1 MGVPVNN
8 PGSNRENCPK
18 ISSACVIWQ
27 GPNIPCINL
36 CAGDAI
42 DEVVFKLATLL
53 CTISEGIVDVSALD
67 FQCILDPTSQQ
78 PTNLQDSIQLIID
91 YICSSGNASF
101 LRTAN
106 PLLAKSLSTFSTGD
120 VLPLPQCL
128 YYTDENND
136 LITALPQSEYIVY
149 VATKLCDLTLT
160 VSLHTGSINALN
172 TRVNALQAA
181 IDAIPPSSSTDI
193 YIISQCASSYAPN
206 LRILIQDAFTNLER
220 NYCNLLSTLGTT
232 DSIINGVNR
241 QIPNLSNLPQLVNT
255 NLYMRQIPGWIP
267 NPNGIGNSLANL
279 WLTVNDIRT
288 RLQIYIN
295 EIVTIPCILALPENL
310 EITTIASLYST
321 LVFDSP
327 NLGGIERP
335 LSYQVEVYDL
345 TDTLF
350 TNPLFSTIIVE
361 TNFQKTVNIISGNLV
376 PNVDY
381 RINVVSIYTCG
392 TSNPSFIISKLL
404 TLDNLYTVVVGYSD
418 TTSIMLCDGKD
429 EISLITSDLTLTLV
443 TISGGIPVKN
453 LDAEPI
459 IVKVRFQTLSCGSVE
474 PITQDVDLEIL
485 FNTDSVTYS
494 FVKEQGIICNNGTCG
509 LSVTSLS
516 CGVSISQ
523 QLIEFT
529 GDLLPCV

>member
-1 MGVPVNN
+1 MAVPVNN

-18 ISSACVIWQ
+18 ISTACVIWQ

-67 FQCILDPTSQQ
+67 FQCILDPSSQQ

-91 YICSSGNASF
+91 YICGSANATF

-106 PLLAKSLSTFSTGD
+106 PLLARSLSTFSTGD

-136 LITALPQSEYIVY
+136 LITSLPQSEYIEY

-181 IDAIPPSSSTDI
+181 IDAIPPSSSADI
-193 YIISQCASSYAPN
+193 YVISQCASSYAPN
-206 LRILIQDAFTNLER
+206 IKILIQDAFANLER

-241 QIPNLSNLPQLVNT
+241 QIPNLSNLPQLVNPS
-255 NLYMRQIPGWIP
+255 LFMRQIPGWIP

-279 WLTVNDIRT
+279 WLTVSDIRT

-295 EIVTIPCILALPENL
+295 EIVTVPCILALPENL

-335 LSYQVEVYDL
+335 LSYKIEVYDL

-350 TNPLFSTIIVE
+350 TNPLFSTITVE
-361 TNFQKTVNIISGNLV
+361 TDFQKTINITSGNIS
-376 PNVDY
+376 PNIDY

-392 TSNPSFIISKLL
+392 ESKPSFIISKLL

-418 TTSIMLCDGKD
+418 TTSTMLCDGKD
-429 EISLITSDLTLTLV
+429 EFPLITSNLTLALV
-443 TISGGIPVKN
+443 TIAGQIPVKN

-459 IVKVRFQTLSCGSVE
+459 VIKVRFQTLSCGSVE

-485 FNTDSVTYS
+485 YNTDFVTYS
-494 FVKEQGIICNNGTCG
+494 FVKEQGIICNNGICG

-516 CGVSISQ
+516 CGVSISKE
-523 QLIEFT
+523 LIEFT